1 MRTLALAL
9 LTSLLLAQTQARA
22 EDSIVVVV
30 SASSPVQQLSRANIN
45 ALYLGTLASN
55 EVAHQLRPLDLE
67 DGSARDSFYSYLA
80 NRSRNQLRAYWS
92 RMVFTGRGKPP
103 RAYTLEAVRQALQTD
118 PSVIAYLPRSEL
130 NDDMRALLTL
140 P

>member
-1 MRTLALAL
+1 MRALAL
-9 LTSLLLAQTQARA
+9 TLLASLVFAQAQA
-22 EDSIVVVV
+22 HGEDSIVVVV
-30 SASSPVQQLSRANIN
+30 SANSPVQQLSRADIS
-45 ALYLGTLASN
+45 ALYLGTLGSN
-55 EVAHQLRPLDLE
+55 ETAHRLRPLDLE
-67 DGSARDSFYSYLA
+67 DGSARDSFYSYLV

-92 RMVFTGRGKPP
+92 RMVFTGKGKPP
-103 RAYTLEAVRQALQTD
+103 RAYPPDAIRQALQAD